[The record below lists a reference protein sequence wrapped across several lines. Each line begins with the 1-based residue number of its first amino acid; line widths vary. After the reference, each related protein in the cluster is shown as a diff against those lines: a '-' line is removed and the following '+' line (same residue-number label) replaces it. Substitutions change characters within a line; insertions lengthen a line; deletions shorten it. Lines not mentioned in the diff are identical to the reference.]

1 MKKYQVVFFG
11 TSEFAIPAL
20 DALSKSPELSV
31 KAVVSQPDM
40 PVGRHQKLE
49 PTPVKLYA
57 QTINLP
63 VLQPE
68 KIRKNEEFF
77 KLLKE
82 LQPDLFVV
90 ISYGQILPKNILDL
104 PKYGSI
110 NIHGSLLPKYRGAS
124 PIQHA
129 LLNGDNETGITF
141 MKMNEKMDE
150 GDMLVLKKYEIQ
162 EDDTFETLYKKLAV
176 LGGAMAP
183 LVINDYL
190 EGTLTPIRQDSSKA
204 TTCGKIE
211 KNDGCIKWNEQSAKE
226 IRNKIRAYTP
236 WPSCFTTWGGK
247 RLKILSVNRGESN
260 STLKP
265 GMMRVTGDELQIGTK
280 QGAIIPL
287 ELQLEG
293 KNACD
298 IKTFLNGNWEKI
310 LAQPELGN

>member
-20 DALSKSPELSV
+20 DALSKSPEISV

-57 QTINLP
+57 QNINLP

-68 KIRKNEEFF
+68 KIRKNEDFF

-104 PKYGSI
+104 PRYGSI

-129 LLNGDNETGITF
+129 LLNGDDETGITF

-150 GDMLVLKKYEIQ
+150 GDMLVLKKYKIQ
-162 EDDTFETLYKKLAV
+162 DDDTFETLYKKLAV
-176 LGGAMAP
+176 LGGAMTP

-190 EGTLTPIRQDSSKA
+190 EGALTPIRQDNSKA

-211 KNDGCIKWNEQSAKE
+211 KNDGRIRWEEQNAKE

-247 RLKILSVNRGESN
+247 RLKILSAKIGEVSQ
-260 STLKP
+260 SLKP
-265 GMMRVTGDELQIGTK
+265 GTMRVTGDELQIGTK
-280 QGAIIPL
+280 EGVIIPL

-293 KNACD
+293 KNACN

>member
-20 DALSKSPELSV
+20 DALVKSPDLSV

-68 KIRKNEEFF
+68 KIRGNEVFF
-77 KLLKE
+77 NLLKE
-82 LQPDLFVV
+82 LDPDLFVV
-90 ISYGQILPKNILDL
+90 ISYGQILPKKILNL
-104 PKYGSI
+104 PKHGCI

-129 LLNGDNETGITF
+129 LLNGDTTTGITF

-150 GDMLVLKKYEIQ
+150 GDMLVLKKYDIL
-162 EDDTFETLYKKLAV
+162 DNDTFETVYKKLAV

-183 LVINDYL
+183 LVISDYL
-190 EGTLTPIRQDSSKA
+190 EGILTPIKQDNSKA

-211 KNDGCIKWNEQSAKE
+211 KNDGYIHWDKQSAKE
-226 IRNKIRAYTP
+226 IQNRIRAYTP

-247 RLKILSVNRGESN
+247 RLKILSAKIGQVNA
-260 STLKP
+260 TLKP
-265 GMMRVTGDELQIGTK
+265 GTMRVVGDTLQIGTK
-280 QGAIIPL
+280 EGVILPL

-293 KNACD
+293 KKASD
-298 IKTFLNGNWEKI
+298 TKTFLNGNWERI
-310 LAQPELGN
+310 LAQPELGS

>member
-1 MKKYQVVFFG
+1 MQKYQVVFFG

-20 DALSKSPELSV
+20 DALSKSPEISV

-68 KIRKNEEFF
+68 KIRKNEEFL

-141 MKMNEKMDE
+141 IKMNEKMDE

-211 KNDGCIKWNEQSAKE
+211 KNDGRIEWGEQSAKE

-247 RLKILSVNRGESN
+247 RLKILSANLGESN

-265 GMMRVTGDELQIGTK
+265 GVMRVTGDELQIGTK
-280 QGAIIPL
+280 QGVIIPL

>member
-20 DALSKSPELSV
+20 DALAKSPELSV

-68 KIRKNEEFF
+68 KIRKNEDFYD
-77 KLLKE
+77 LLKE
-82 LQPDLFVV
+82 LEPDLFVV
-90 ISYGQILPKNILDL
+90 ISYGQILPKKILDL
-104 PKYGSI
+104 PKYGCI

-129 LLNGDNETGITF
+129 LLNGDTTTGITF

-150 GDMLVLKKYEIQ
+150 GDMLVLKKYDIL
-162 EDDTFETLYKKLAV
+162 EDDTFETVYKKLAV

-183 LVINDYL
+183 LVANDYL
-190 EGTLTPIRQDSSKA
+190 EGILTPIKQDSSKA

-211 KNDGCIKWNEQSAKE
+211 KNDGYIHWNEQSAKE
-226 IRNKIRAYTP
+226 IQNRIRAYTP

-247 RLKILSVNRGESN
+247 RLKILSAKIGEAGT
-260 STLKP
+260 TLKP
-265 GMMRVTGDELQIGTK
+265 GTMRVIGDALQIGTK
-280 QGAIIPL
+280 EGTILPL

-293 KNACD
+293 KKSCD
-298 IKTFLNGNWEKI
+298 TKTFLNGNWEKI
-310 LAQPELGN
+310 LAQPELGS